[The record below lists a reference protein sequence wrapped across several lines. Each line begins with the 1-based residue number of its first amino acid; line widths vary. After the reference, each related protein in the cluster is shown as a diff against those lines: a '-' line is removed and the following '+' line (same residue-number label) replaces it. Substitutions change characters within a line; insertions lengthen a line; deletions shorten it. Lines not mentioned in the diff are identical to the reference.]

1 ALQFSVPLG
10 NNSAKSN
17 INRTDVQISQLRSQ
31 VKEVVIGLT
40 SIVSNLHTQMTEM
53 EKVLQL
59 NVEQINSSKEKTK
72 EELKLY
78 NQGRGDLTFV
88 IQSRDNEQNAKLLY
102 AVNAFTYHTLFIQYR
117 SLTDQLL

>member
-1 ALQFSVPLG
+1 VIAPTHAVTQSPEELYLFRLPQLQ
-10 NNSAKSN
+10 
-17 INRTDVQISQLRSQ
+17 SQ

-40 SIVSNLHTQMTEM
+40 SIISNLHTQMTEM
-53 EKVLQL
+53 EKVLRL
-59 NVEQINSSKEKTK
+59 NVEQINSSREKTD

-102 AVNAFTYHTLFIQYR
+102 AVNALTYHSLLLQYR